1 MGLLH
6 VIIASSLELCPTK
19 SGCLGGLEL
28 LILELSSGLLSVQLI
43 KTFLGP
49 AWVSPSC
56 LRNYLSAKNKTTLGF
71 ILLIYLIPGTMA
83 PCCLLSN
90 FRNQLLHVFFPVFW
104 WFRMG
109 NMLLLFRGQKHHIHF
124 SFKVSF
130 FLMKSTNLTNCFE
143 WFLNYI

>member
-28 LILELSSGLLSVQLI
+28 LILELSSSFSYQFSSSRPCWALLGFLLHALGIISVQ
-43 KTFLGP
+43 
-49 AWVSPSC
+49 
-56 LRNYLSAKNKTTLGF
+56 KNKTTVGSIWLT
-71 ILLIYLIPGTMA
+71 YLIPGTMA
-83 PCCLLSN
+83 PRCLLSN

-130 FLMKSTNLTNCFE
+130 FFNEINKPH
-143 WFLNYI
+143 